1 MSTTITREELQ
12 CGLDATAA
20 LANTMVTKKYVE
32 GDEKTLDDVLQ
43 RLCDIID
50 SRVGK
55 ATNRSNNPTK
65 KFNYTKEEVEEMK
78 VLLKQQLFIPGG
90 SVLAGASKNPNK
102 RSSLS
107 NCYVLQIKHD
117 SIESIFECMAEAAR
131 TYSYRG
137 GCGID
142 LTTLRPDGSSVNNA
156 AKTSSGAISFMPLL
170 SSVNATIGQNGRR
183 AAMMVSMDVRHPDTM
198 GFVWSKADPESVF
211 PRDHMSKDNTAKKLQ
226 TWLKTNAVPANL
238 AGELNAIA
246 ETGKVPDVNTANI
259 SVKVTKE
266 FMEAVKTNSRNP
278 WVFLFPDIEA
288 DKEFYNKHWNGDYE
302 LWVKLGGK
310 LKEYRS
316 FTATVT
322 RENYARFIGRLP
334 VACNDPD
341 ANAILPL
348 AEEDILADLDKNGG
362 TFQIE
367 LINPTAAE
375 IMYEIAMAAWT
386 RGDPGVLFWDRHL
399 NWSTFPYLDDKLRPV
414 STNPCG
420 EIASYPGGSCLLGA
434 HILHKYVVRPWEED
448 AHFDMLSFADSCQE
462 ATKLMNFFSDLNE
475 DLHPLA
481 EQRDME
487 KYAKRIGIEFTG
499 LADALS
505 MLGFK
510 YGDPDSL
517 DKTGAIMATK
527 SLMEILTSL
536 DLAKRNGPC
545 PACDPKKN
553 PEGLQRL
560 LDSEYM
566 KAQLTLGVVSYVTA
580 REAQYGNLGDAWA
593 VPFGQELKQIYY
605 SNRPETAPRKIDPGA
620 PQVQA
625 VTDAITALIMEFGL
639 RNVAFNTVG
648 PTGTISIIAG
658 NCSSGIEPVF
668 ALFTKR
674 TTRVGDQKSY
684 NVCHAPVAKHL
695 LESEPDRQVWT
706 LEEIK
711 NRYNVVEAYELS
723 PSQRIDMQRVVQGF
737 CDSSISSTVNLDS
750 NCTADDIFK
759 IYLEAGRNNLKGIT
773 VFRNGSLDGV
783 LEVMD
788 KQETAAPELE
798 EQKSDGLA
806 RGEVIDLPNIQQA
819 ERHLVHWN
827 GCKLYVTVSTNE
839 KGEPLELFISNLPRE
854 VSTDECGQFN
864 SVDYQEKTALWIAL
878 TRSISVGL
886 RAGVKVDEYV
896 RQLQKAVYSMTDMM
910 AVICRVLNRYT
921 VSGKEKEKTIQE
933 VNDMIASGEDIAED
947 PRTSFCPKC
956 GEKTF
961 VRTGGCNQ
969 CFNSECGYSKC
980 D

>member
-1 MSTTITREELQ
+1 MSTTVSREELQ
-12 CGLDATAA
+12 RGIDESAA
-20 LANTMVTKKYVE
+20 LATVMVTKKYAE
-32 GDEKTLDDVLQ
+32 GEEKTLDDVLQ

-50 SRVGK
+50 ARVNK
-55 ATNRSNNPTK
+55 ASNRTNNPTK
-65 KFNYTKEEVEEMK
+65 RFNYTKEEVEAMK
-78 VLLKQQLFIPGG
+78 ALLKKQLFLPGG

-117 SIESIFECMAEAAR
+117 SIEDIFECMAEAAR

-198 GFVWSKADPESVF
+198 GFIWSKADPESVF

-226 TWLKTNAVPANL
+226 TWLKTHAVPANL
-238 AGELNAIA
+238 MAELSAIA

-266 FMEAVKTNSRNP
+266 FMEAVRTMDDRP
-278 WVFLFPDIEA
+278 WTFLFPDIEA

-302 LWVKLGGK
+302 LWAKLGGK
-310 LKEYRS
+310 LKEYHS
-316 FTATVT
+316 FTATIT
-322 RENYARFIGRLP
+322 RENYSRFIGRLP
-334 VACNDPD
+334 VASNDPEC
-341 ANAILPL
+341 NSVFPL
-348 AEEDILADLDKNGG
+348 IEEDILADLDKNGG
-362 TFQIE
+362 SYQIE
-367 LINPTAAE
+367 LVNPSAAA

-386 RGDPGVLFWDRHL
+386 RGDPGVLFWDQHL

-434 HILHKYVVRPWEED
+434 HVLHKYVVQPWEED
-448 AHFDMLSFADSCQE
+448 SHFDLLTFAESCQE
-462 ATKLMNFFSDLNE
+462 ATVLMNFFSDLNE

-481 EQRDME
+481 EQREME
-487 KYAKRIGIEFTG
+487 KYAKRVGIEFTG

-510 YGDPDSL
+510 YGSDDAL
-517 DKTGAIMATK
+517 GKTASIMSIK

-536 DLAKRNGPC
+536 ELAKRNGPC

-553 PEGLQRL
+553 SEGLQRL
-560 LDSEYM
+560 LDSDYM
-566 KAQLTLGVVSYVTA
+566 KTQLTCGVISYVSA
-580 REAQYGNLGDAWA
+580 REAQYGNLGDAWPI
-593 VPFGQELKQIYY
+593 PFGQELKQLYY
-605 SNRPETAPRKIDPGA
+605 ASRPIDKTMELSYSD

-625 VTDAITALIMEFGL
+625 VTDRITALIMEFGL

-668 ALFTKR
+668 ALFSKR

-684 NVCHAPVAKHL
+684 HICHTPVAEHL
-695 LESEPDRQVWT
+695 LTSEPDRQVWT
-706 LEEIK
+706 LDEIK
-711 NRYNVVEAYELS
+711 NRYSVVEAYELS
-723 PSQRIDMQRVVQGF
+723 PSQRIQMQRIVQKF

-750 NCTADDIFK
+750 DCTADDIFK
-759 IYLEAGRNNLKGIT
+759 IYLEAGCAELKGIT

-783 LEVMD
+783 LEVVD
-788 KQETAAPELE
+788 NQETAAELE
-798 EQKSDGLA
+798 EQKSEGLA

-839 KGEPLELFISNLPRE
+839 KGDPLELFISNLPRE

-921 VSGKEKEKTIQE
+921 ISGKEKEKTIQE
-933 VNDMIASGEDIAED
+933 VTDMITSGADIAED
-947 PRTSFCPKC
+947 PRTSECPKC

-961 VRTGGCNQ
+961 IRTGGCNQ
-969 CFNSECGYSKC
+969 CFNPECGYSKC